1 MWGRISTR
9 AAHLAAE
16 HLPVGARTL
25 VVGTGPPRRVIDA
38 FKKRGMAA
46 TAVPALPEQTLASP
60 AGKACVL
67 PWDLLVLEMNLSE
80 KSVAER
86 HAVPGIVQS
95 LAPLALL
102 VDWQRAERNLEIPA
116 EGLRR
121 LFFRLTASCAK
132 RGALAAYDASGGLEG
147 VVYEWRRQ
155 GRVVARQSCL
165 GGCVGMALIAWKQR
179 PSAVE

>member
-25 VVGTGPPRRVIDA
+25 IVGTGPPRRVIDA

-46 TAVPALPEQTLASP
+46 TAVTALPEQTLASP
-60 AGKACVL
+60 AGNACVL

-102 VDWQRAERNLEIPA
+102 VDWQR
-116 EGLRR
+116 
-121 LFFRLTASCAK
+121 
-132 RGALAAYDASGGLEG
+132 
-147 VVYEWRRQ
+147 
-155 GRVVARQSCL
+155 
-165 GGCVGMALIAWKQR
+165 
-179 PSAVE
+179 PSAIWKSPPEAS